1 VAEGAGLKA
10 QRKNMGQ
17 IVIFCMYRVERIAQR
32 AKGIAHGVICPGG
45 IWTCT
50 NPNGHCSCV
59 STCGI
64 KLKEKDEQKNI
75 QGISCMLQP
84 QMFAA

>member
-1 VAEGAGLKA
+1 MAGEIGVGLRAQGA
-10 QRKNMGQ
+10 REEMN
-17 IVIFCMYRVERIAQR
+17 IVIFCQHRAQR
-32 AKGIAHGVICPGG
+32 GMGGIICPGG

-64 KLKEKDEQKNI
+64 KLKERSAESVAQR
-75 QGISCMLQP
+75 
-84 QMFAA
+84 A